1 MQLLRTFF
9 GFLGGAIIAALAL
22 QLYRTGRID
31 FFALFNSLSP
41 VIVGSGAGLLLVI
54 LVLIIFARKR

>member
-31 FFALFNSLSP
+31 FSALFNSLSP